1 MIELTLPNELAGELA
16 IQANPATQIY
26 PDAQWSES
34 TYVGGS
40 NAGINADTTQAA
52 IELQRELN
60 ERALPAIEEL
70 AGQFPTQAQ
79 ELRDCLARM
88 ASMMQ
93 LAMQQQAELLENL
106 NRNLS
111 CSATSLGDF
120 NILRELGRGGMGVVY
135 EAEQLSL
142 GRRVALKVLPYT
154 HGLNPVRLQRFRNE
168 AQAAASLNHPN
179 IVPIYAVGNRHGV
192 HYYAMQMIDGRSGAQ
207 VIANLVNRRRNNDWT
222 ILDAATPVSA
232 QANCREFV
240 QTVAGIFHQ
249 LAVALDHAHQRGVIH
264 RDIKPANLMLD
275 CTGKVWITDLGLAQA
290 STAAPLTQSSDVI
303 GTLRYICPEL
313 LEGDSH
319 LADPQTDIYALGAT
333 FYEFLALT
341 PMISGSTYE
350 DIVQQIRHGDAFN
363 DEATL
368 SFVPQ
373 DLLAI
378 IKKAVSKS
386 PSDRYR
392 SAQEMADSLDQF
404 ILGERG

>member
-1 MIELTLPNELAGELA
+1 MIELTLPNELSRELA
-16 IQANPATQIY
+16 ITLTLQPKFVPMRNGANRLTLVARTL
-26 PDAQWSES
+26 ES
-34 TYVGGS
+34 MLTRLKRQLNC
-40 NAGINADTTQAA
+40 NANSMSVRCRYRGACGAVS
-52 IELQRELN
+52 
-60 ERALPAIEEL
+60 
-70 AGQFPTQAQ
+70 TQAQ
-79 ELRDCLARM
+79 ELRNCLSRM

-192 HYYAMQMIDGRSGAQ
+192 HYYAMQMIEGRSGAQ
-207 VIANLVNRRRNNDWT
+207 VIADLVNRRRNNDWT
-222 ILDAATPVSA
+222 ILDAATPGSA
-232 QANCREFV
+232 EANCRKFV
-240 QTVAGIFHQ
+240 QNVTSMFHQ
-249 LAVALDHAHQRGVIH
+249 LAIALDHAHQRGVIH

-275 CTGKVWITDLGLAQA
+275 CTGKVWITDLGLAQ
-290 STAAPLTQSSDVI
+290 SDTAAPLTQSSDVI
-303 GTLRYICPEL
+303 GTLRYISPEL
-313 LEGDSH
+313 LDGDSP

-333 FYEFLALT
+333 FYEFLTLK
-341 PMISGSTYE
+341 PMIAGSTYE
-350 DIVQQIRHGDAFN
+350 DIVQQIQYGDAFN
-363 DEATL
+363 DEAEL
-368 SFVPQ
+368 SFIPR

-378 IKKAVSKS
+378 IKKTVSKL
-386 PSDRYR
+386 PSDRYH
-392 SAQEMADSLDQF
+392 SAQEMADALERFSV
-404 ILGERG
+404 GERG